1 MKIPFAT
8 FKPMHDEIRKDLDQ
22 AYNKVIDSN
31 YFIQGKECELFE
43 KEFADYCNAK
53 YCVGVATGLDAL
65 YLILRAMNIGNGDE
79 VIVPSNTYI
88 ATALAVSYCGATP
101 IFVEPEL
108 ETYNINPALIEE
120 KITDQTMPE
129 QVCCYS
135 GAGSVGVEG
144 GCDEEETVRKKRKL

>member
-53 YCVGVATGLDAL
+53 YCVLRRRYGQL
-65 YLILRAMNIGNGDE
+65 YRRRE
-79 VIVPSNTYI
+79 H
-88 ATALAVSYCGATP
+88 
-101 IFVEPEL
+101 
-108 ETYNINPALIEE
+108 
-120 KITDQTMPE
+120 
-129 QVCCYS
+129 
-135 GAGSVGVEG
+135 
-144 GCDEEETVRKKRKL
+144 RR